1 MLAAKC
7 YTMQIQKYFIHL
19 PMLSNHSGKVC
30 ISILNC
36 VKGNCSHSLSAKDGA
51 SFTLPT
57 FREIDQGRKVLEVI
71 TEVSFSV

>member
-19 PMLSNHSGKVC
+19 PGLSNDSGKVC

-36 VKGNCSHSLSAKDGA
+36 AKGNCCHSLSAKDGA
-51 SFTLPT
+51 SLTIPT
-57 FREIDQGRKVLEVI
+57 FREIGKEKKSIRGHHRGLI
-71 TEVSFSV
+71 